1 MVITN
6 RRGEG
11 LGGKGLSFFRLLPL
25 EYYTQLGS
33 LPRQLSGICAFILSF
48 IRFFNTVNPLTKV
61 WVSAPSNFLA
71 KICAGS
77 NKVSRC
83 AKLLEK
89 AGLIQIDHSYK
100 VGAFCKK
107 WRLSPH
113 LAGETWSKADFISF
127 VNQGKGIKLRYDYWE
142 NFEKELTSW
151 KDLPED
157 HPCKEI
163 GQFVAQN
170 LEHVTIEYNE
180 EVESE
185 IQTLAAETQKAN
197 EADLVKDNV
206 EIEKKNVKRAAFGH
220 KLKPFLALGTTT
232 ESIAATYRDSIL
244 AFSESDTKY
253 VKFHL
258 DKGEKRGTGRLF
270 TNITNLKSNFRK
282 HLRYKGQ
289 KLINCDIRCAQI
301 CLLSLFYKDSE
312 DHLAEKARFIDFVT
326 NKDFYSEL
334 AARAT
339 GNLTRKEAK
348 QQSFILLF
356 AQNYTA
362 EKQPF
367 YKVFKELFP
376 ILANEISLIKES
388 DYKKVAFEMQ
398 SGESRIM
405 ITGTLLDLARLNIP
419 VFSIHD
425 SILCLPEHLE
435 TVKDCIS
442 QNFLKQTGFLPV
454 LKTDV

>member
-1 MVITN
+1 MDRTFA
-6 RRGEG
+6 
-11 LGGKGLSFFRLLPL
+11 FFRTLPVS
-25 EYYTQLGS
+25 YYTPFLKES
-33 LPRQLSGICAFILSF
+33 RSVFGICAFLLSF
-48 IRFFNTVNPLTKV
+48 LRFFNQTNSRTKT
-61 WVSAPSNFLA
+61 WVDAPALFLA
-71 KICAGS
+71 RICGGSSKIAYCAS
-77 NKVSRC
+77 
-83 AKLLEK
+83 LLEK
-89 AGLIQIDHSYK
+89 AGLIHIDNSYK
-100 VGAFCKK
+100 VGHFCKK
-107 WRLSPH
+107 YRLSPA
-113 LAGETWSKADFISF
+113 LDGEEWKRCNFVDFVEDTINSKIS
-127 VNQGKGIKLRYDYWE
+127 DYWA

-151 KDLPED
+151 KDLPEE

-163 GQFVAQN
+163 GRFAAEN
-170 LEHVTIEYNE
+170 LEHVTIKYNE
-180 EVESE
+180 EVETE
-185 IQTLAAETQKAN
+185 IQAAAAETQANN
-197 EADLVKDNV
+197 EAKLIADNA
-206 EIEKKNVKRAAFGH
+206 EIEKKNVKRAAFKQ
-220 KLKPFLALGTTT
+220 KLKPLLTLSTTT

-244 AFSESDTKY
+244 AFADSDNKY

-289 KLINCDIRCAQI
+289 KLVNCDIRCAQI

-334 AARAT
+334 AARAA
-339 GNLTRKEAK
+339 GSLTRKEAK

-356 AQNYTA
+356 AQNRTA
-362 EKQPF
+362 ARQPF

-376 ILANEISLIKES
+376 ILANEISQIKES

-405 ITGTLLDLARLNIP
+405 ITGALLDLARLEIP
-419 VFSIHD
+419 AFSIHD

-435 TVKDCIS
+435 VVQDCIS
-442 QNFLKQTGFLPV
+442 RNFLKQTGFAPI
-454 LKTDV
+454 LKTE